1 MFNEKDL
8 ASPRKKHSIMQLIY
22 VYTIC
27 VHYKVYVCKKNVQIE
42 RLLGKSSSSL
52 IMLYTDKL
60 WIANLSSAGLQQLL
74 LECDDYCSI
83 HYCLL

>member
-1 MFNEKDL
+1 MRTLE
-8 ASPRKKHSIMQLIY
+8 SICMQKK
-22 VYTIC
+22 
-27 VHYKVYVCKKNVQIE
+27 VQIE

-83 HYCLL
+83 HYYLI